1 MLQKLPF
8 LTSMTG
14 IASDHGGFELKEY
27 IRENISDT
35 QWKDYGCYSEDSID
49 YPDVAKTIANGILNN
64 EVNTAVA
71 ICGTGIGISIALNRH
86 QKVRAALCHDLHTTE
101 MARMHNDA
109 NILTLGGRI
118 IDKDLALE
126 MVRVFLKTPFEG
138 GRHERRVNKLD
149 T

>member
-1 MLQKLPF
+1 MI
-8 LTSMTG
+8 G
-14 IASDHGGFELKEY
+14 IASDHGGFELKEF
-27 IRENISDT
+27 IRENISEV

-49 YPDVAKTIANGILNN
+49 YPDVAKTIANGILNK
-64 EVNTAVA
+64 EVETAVA

-86 QKVRAALCHDLHTTE
+86 RQIRAALCHDLHTVE

-126 MVRVFLKTPFEG
+126 MVRTFLKTPFEG
-138 GRHERRVNKLD
+138 GRHEKRVNKLD